1 MFNDY
6 FKNFNNYN
14 YNYNIKDYEN
24 QNSSN
29 PLQTYQNENYYSK
42 NFNNYNYN
50 IKEYEYQNSSKP
62 LQTYQNERTL
72 KNFENEIKETKQN
85 LENYNRKYGKFQ
97 NEHNQYL
104 KNYEKEIQQK
114 QEILEKLNKD
124 ISNKQKKNECLL
136 NENQQKQEILEKVN
150 NEIKNKKETLED
162 YENEIKEKKEIL
174 EKVNKEILNKEKK
187 NKSLR
192 DCENEIQ
199 KKQEY
204 LEKINRE
211 ISNNE
216 KILEKEKNIIKFNY
230 DTTNSID
237 YDIIIDIKSFKP
249 LLKNGW
255 KIKFPNNKDIYE
267 KKKKEKTII
276 VGVVG
281 NGNKGKSFILQK
293 LSNYKI
299 PEGFAIKTEGLSI
312 KFSETDNKNI
322 AILDSAGQETPLL
335 EMKDG
340 EYIEDPLS
348 DDDDNQK
355 EENFNSIKKKDSND
369 IKNLD
374 DNNYHIIDSNN
385 ENSES
390 INEINTNESKDNNE
404 NKNNSNEKYVGINEE
419 IEKYARDKLLSE
431 NFLQKF
437 IIRKSNILLVVIGIM
452 TLSEQKLL
460 TRIKSQANQQI
471 IVVHNLQNFV
481 LIKQV
486 KDYIKNTLLKLKLI
500 SLERNVYQQNYEDI
514 KNEKEEQNNK
524 FNKYYFVENK
534 EKVIH
539 VILANEYS
547 EAGNYYNETTLK
559 YLKKKIDTIDN
570 RKLFNVIDD
579 IKNFF
584 YETSNDIIEENIK
597 QDEIYFEKESDS
609 IKLKENINTITLKKY
624 LIDELGFTL
633 QKTGYS
639 PKYSQYFKDN
649 KLIFKIEFP
658 GSGKILPDLNIG
670 KGEYIF
676 IFKGEKYID
685 KELMDDKINSNKKK
699 LKLEYSNRESGNFFL
714 EIKIPQ
720 NLIQVRNM
728 KQRPK
733 FHREIN
739 EKNEQTGI
747 IVFEYE
753 VDYIEESNNKIENN
767 NYFEI

>member
-1 MFNDY
+1 M
-6 FKNFNNYN
+6 
-14 YNYNIKDYEN
+14 
-24 QNSSN
+24 
-29 PLQTYQNENYYSK
+29 
-42 NFNNYNYN
+42 
-50 IKEYEYQNSSKP
+50 
-62 LQTYQNERTL
+62 
-72 KNFENEIKETKQN
+72 
-85 LENYNRKYGKFQ
+85 
-97 NEHNQYL
+97 
-104 KNYEKEIQQK
+104 
-114 QEILEKLNKD
+114 
-124 ISNKQKKNECLL
+124 KKNM
-136 NENQQKQEILEKVN
+136 
-150 NEIKNKKETLED
+150 
-162 YENEIKEKKEIL
+162 
-174 EKVNKEILNKEKK
+174 
-187 NKSLR
+187 
-192 DCENEIQ
+192 
-199 KKQEY
+199 
-204 LEKINRE
+204 
-211 ISNNE
+211 
-216 KILEKEKNIIKFNY
+216 IKFNSNS
-230 DTTNSID
+230 TNSID

-255 KIKFPNNKDIYE
+255 KIKFPNNKNIYE
-267 KKKKEKTII
+267 KNKIKPTII

-299 PEGFAIKTEGLSI
+299 PKGFAIKTEGLSI
-312 KFSETDNKNI
+312 KFSETENKNI

-340 EYIEDPLS
+340 EYIEDPLF
-348 DDDDNQK
+348 DDGNQK
-355 EENFNSIKKKDSND
+355 EENFCIKKIDSND

-374 DNNYHIIDSNN
+374 DNNFHIIDNHD
-385 ENSES
+385 ENSEI
-390 INEINTNESKDNNE
+390 INEININESKDNNKI
-404 NKNNSNEKYVGINEE
+404 KNNSYEKYVGINEE

-437 IIRKSNILLVVIGIM
+437 IIYKSNILLVVVGDM

-460 TRIKSQANQQI
+460 MRIKSQANQQI

-481 LIKQV
+481 LIEQV
-486 KDYIKNTLLKLKLI
+486 EDYIKNTLLKLKLF

-524 FNKYYFVENK
+524 YNKYYFVENK

-559 YLKKKIDTIDN
+559 YLKKKIDTTDN
-570 RKLFNVIDD
+570 RKVFNVIDD

-597 QDEIYFEKESDS
+597 KDDIYFDDKSNS
-609 IKLKENINTITLKKY
+609 IKLKDNINTITLKKY
-624 LIDELGFTL
+624 LIDELRFTL

-639 PKYSQYFKDN
+639 PKYSQYLKDN

-658 GSGKILPDLNIG
+658 GRGRILPDLDIG

-685 KELMDDKINSNKKK
+685 KELMDDKTNSNKKK
-699 LKLEYSNRESGNFFL
+699 LKLEYSNRESGKFFL

-728 KQRPK
+728 KDNQI
-733 FHREIN
+733 FI
-739 EKNEQTGI
+739 EK
-747 IVFEYE
+747 
-753 VDYIEESNNKIENN
+753 
-767 NYFEI
+767 